1 MRGFKG
7 VGEEV
12 ERRTVSGDYSDLV
25 RGDGRAS
32 HGRGRL
38 YDDDEGKKA
47 RVGEKKGREG
57 GRRNPFEEEE
67 AMPKH
72 GPSP

>member
-1 MRGFKG
+1 MRGFEG

-12 ERRTVSGDYSDLV
+12 ERRTVSGDDSDPV

-38 YDDDEGKKA
+38 YDYGEVQEGESW
-47 RVGEKKGREG
+47 EKEGREG

-67 AMPKH
+67 AIPKH
-72 GPSP
+72 GLSP

>member
-12 ERRTVSGDYSDLV
+12 ERRTVSGNDSDLV

-38 YDDDEGKKA
+38 YDDDEGQE
-47 RVGEKKGREG
+47 GESWGEEREG
-57 GRRNPFEEEE
+57 GWEEE
-67 AMPKH
+67 PF
-72 GPSP
+72 